1 MTQPPTKHKRIFI
14 SACEHSAEQHCA
26 NLIRACR
33 DHLTARQPWPDGSET
48 HAEPMLEWVGLGGDK
63 MAEAGCQL
71 LANPVQKAAMIYNV
85 LKQVGY
91 YRKLIR
97 QATAYLAE
105 HAVDLVV
112 VCDSPAFNFHIAK
125 AARRRGIPVL
135 FYVAPQL
142 WAWAPWRIYKLR
154 RCCTR
159 LACILPFEQEWFCT
173 RGVDAVYVCNPLFDE
188 LNESVENNVKTYAGY
203 QSHAPHIALMPGSR
217 DAEIQSLWPAMLEI
231 AALIRQHHPQ
241 ATFTACAA
249 DNEKQTAMQTA
260 AQGGPDVAYRIGH
273 VYETAKACDFT
284 LVASGSATLQ
294 VAAAGCPM
302 VILYQSNKWLWH
314 LIGRRLIRTRYLS
327 LVNILARKELVP
339 EYMPYFDAVDPI
351 AEKSCGLLANTA
363 KLTQTSQS
371 LTELVKPLAAG
382 KARDKTAR
390 IVFEMLALN
399 D

>member
-1 MTQPPTKHKRIFI
+1 MNQPPTKRKRIFI

-26 NLIRACR
+26 NLIRACH
-33 DHLTARQPWPDGSET
+33 DYLATRQPWPDGSET
-48 HAEPMLEWVGLGGDK
+48 HTEPMLEWVGLGGDK

-71 LANPVQKAAMIYNV
+71 LANPIQKAAMIYNV
-85 LKQVGY
+85 LKQLGY

-154 RCCTR
+154 RRCTK
-159 LACILPFEQEWFCT
+159 LACILPFEQEWFCS
-173 RGVDAVYVCNPLFDE
+173 RGVDAAYVCNPLFDE
-188 LNESVENNVKTYAGY
+188 LNVSVENNVKTYADY

-217 DAEIQSLWPAMLEI
+217 DAEIKSLWPALLEI
-231 AALIRQHHPQ
+231 AALIRQRRPQ

-249 DNEKQTAMQTA
+249 DDEKQTMMQTV
-260 AQGGPDVAYRIGH
+260 AQGGPAVAYRIGR
-273 VYETAKACDFT
+273 VYETAQTCDFT

-314 LIGRRLIRTRYLS
+314 LVGRRLIRTRYLS
-327 LVNILARKELVP
+327 LVNILARRELVP

-351 AEKSCGLLANTA
+351 AEKCCGLLANTA
-363 KLTQTSQS
+363 KLAQTSQS

-390 IVFEMLALN
+390 IVFEMLGLN